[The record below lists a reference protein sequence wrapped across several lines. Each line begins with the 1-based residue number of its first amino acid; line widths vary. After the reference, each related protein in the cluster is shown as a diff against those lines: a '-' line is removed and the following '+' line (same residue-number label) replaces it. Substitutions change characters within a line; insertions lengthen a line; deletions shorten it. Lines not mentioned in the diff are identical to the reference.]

1 MYDKESEKKYVSDIE
16 IIFQV
21 LDKDS
26 DYEISR
32 KVKEIS
38 FIKESFYQ
46 IKSNNLHKGEIE
58 FDLESNPYQ
67 INIKIIDIKSRRVW
81 NKSMDIDKNSSDLFS
96 DIYFYNLDN
105 DDNSYINKF
114 VDKDIQNLG
123 CRFQYVNSKGVD
135 SLNLYLLKMND
146 TLYTEKIYVKPS
158 FNEYDINI
166 PISDDVKGNVV
177 CVITDNDVSKSKKL
191 IFEDNNMSNLWS
203 YDQNKLK
210 MIMRYV
216 LPNKIYKKIKKMEA
230 DELKFFL
237 KDYFKKLDP
246 DIETPENELIDELNF
261 RIKYAKSNFKEQKTE
276 GWKTDRGR
284 IYIVYGQ
291 PKSINEEENPRTLEK
306 RETWVYPSGDIFV
319 FEKKS
324 FGRYY
329 LINGIF

>member
-21 LDKDS
+21 LEKDS
-26 DYEISR
+26 GYESSR

-38 FIKESFYQ
+38 FLKENFYQ
-46 IKSNNLHKGEIE
+46 IKSDNLHKGEIE
-58 FDLESNPYQ
+58 FDLESNSYQ
-67 INIKIIDIKSRRVW
+67 VNIKIIDIKSRRVW
-81 NKSMDIDKNSSDLFS
+81 SKSIDVDKNSSDLFS

-105 DDNSYINKF
+105 DDNSYINEF

-123 CRFQYVNSKGVD
+123 CRFQYINSKGVE
-135 SLNLYLLKMND
+135 SLDLYLLKIND
-146 TLYTEKIYVKPS
+146 TLYKEKIDVKPS

-166 PISDDVKGNVV
+166 PIPEYINGNVI
-177 CVITDNDVSKSKKL
+177 CLITDNDISKSKKL
-191 IFEDNNMSNLWS
+191 IFEDKNISNLWS

-210 MIMRYV
+210 TIMRYV
-216 LPNKIYKKIKKMEA
+216 LPSKIYKKIKKMEE
-230 DELKFFL
+230 DELKLFL
-237 KDYFKKLDP
+237 KNYFNKMDP
-246 DIETPENELIDELNF
+246 DVETSQNELIDELNF
-261 RIKYAKSNFKEQKTE
+261 RVKYAISNFKEQKTE

-291 PKSINEEENPRTLEK
+291 PKSTSREQNPRTFVK
-306 RETWVYPSGDIFV
+306 RETWVYPSGDVFV
-319 FEKKS
+319 FEENS